1 MTDDTD
7 RKLETQARRLLD
19 DAAQNLD
26 ADTVARLRA
35 ARARAWQLAEQTP
48 PHADVARPRR
58 RWWLPV
64 GGLAVAGIVLA
75 VAGTLWLAA
84 PGGAPVT
91 GLEDVELLA
100 AKESPEFYSEIEF
113 YNWLANR
120 TDAT

>member
-1 MTDDTD
+1 MTDETD

-35 ARARAWQLAEQTP
+35 VRARAWQLAEQEVRSP
-48 PHADVARPRR
+48 APKPRR

-75 VAGTLWLAA
+75 VAGTLWFAA
-84 PGGAPVT
+84 PGGEPVT
-91 GLEDVELLA
+91 GFEDVELLA
-100 AKESPEFYSEIEF
+100 SKESPEFYTELEF
-113 YNWLANR
+113 YNWLADR

>member
-1 MTDDTD
+1 MTNETD
-7 RKLETQARRLLD
+7 RKLEAQARRLLD

-48 PHADVARPRR
+48 RTAARPRS

-84 PGGAPVT
+84 PGGAPVA

-100 AKESPEFYSEIEF
+100 SKESPEFYAELEF

-120 TDAT
+120 TDAA

>member
-1 MTDDTD
+1 MTDETG

-19 DAAQNLD
+19 DAAQHLD

-35 ARARAWQLAEQTP
+35 ARARAWQLAEQAP
-48 PHADVARPRR
+48 RAPAARPPR

-100 AKESPEFYSEIEF
+100 SKESPEFYADIEF
-113 YNWLANR
+113 YNWLASR

>member
-26 ADTVARLRA
+26 AETVARLRA
-35 ARARAWQLAEQTP
+35 ARARAWQVAEQE
-48 PHADVARPRR
+48 PHMPAPRPRR

-64 GGLAVAGIVLA
+64 GGLAVAGVVL
-75 VAGTLWLAA
+75 VIAGALWFAA
-84 PGGAPVT
+84 PGGAPIA
-91 GLEDVELLA
+91 GFEDVELLA
-100 AKESPEFYSEIEF
+100 SKESPEFYAELEF